1 MAPWRVRDAKD
12 LARAEHH
19 IQELISA
26 IVSIAENHSLGSI
39 LEQVVQAACT
49 LVDARYGALGVVSS
63 GGKLLENFITVG
75 MTQEQIDRI
84 GPLPVGHGVLGLLIR
99 DPKPIRM
106 HDLGK
111 HPDSYG
117 FPPNHPPMQS
127 FLGVPIRVSGK
138 VIGNLYL
145 TEKRGGGDF
154 TQEDEE
160 LVVALAAAAGV
171 AVNNAR
177 LFTDS
182 ERREQ
187 WLEASMAV
195 GAAISSRSPEAAEI
209 IARNALAVPDWA
221 WAAVGFP
228 SEDAGRLGLAAVDGE
243 TERGSRLVDISLPSP
258 VLSALWDL
266 EEPAVLHDG
275 TDFLG
280 EELGAKLG
288 PLLLTPICPLEGP
301 KGVLV
306 LGRTRN
312 TGAVP
317 GVDRKMSTVYCT
329 HAALA
334 LDSARGQRMRE
345 DLVVFEDRDRIAR
358 DLHDVVIQ
366 RLFAAGL
373 NLQSLRRY
381 SAAQPVQDRI
391 SALAADLDDTIRQL
405 RDTIYSLKPAGTG
418 ELLSSRI
425 LQTVQN
431 TVEFVPFSPRVRMEG
446 RVDGPVPHEVASH
459 LLAVL
464 IEALSNAIRHANA
477 SAIDVAVTVH
487 EEAAGE
493 PASLELVV
501 QDNGR
506 GIKGE
511 FHSSGLANME
521 QRAVLLGGS
530 LELASGPGRGTL
542 VRWQVPLP

>member
-1 MAPWRVRDAKD
+1 MAPWRVRDSKE
-12 LARAEHH
+12 LARVEHH
-19 IQELISA
+19 IQELVAA

-39 LEQVVQAACT
+39 LDQVVQAACT

-63 GGKLLENFITVG
+63 NGQDLENFITVG
-75 MTQEQIDRI
+75 MTQEEIDRI

-117 FPPNHPPMQS
+117 FPPNHPPMLS

-154 TQEDEE
+154 TEEDQE

-177 LFTDS
+177 LFADS

-195 GAAISSRSPEAAEI
+195 GAAVSSRISQAAEI
-209 IARNALAVPDWA
+209 IAHKVLAVPDWA
-221 WAAVGFP
+221 WAGVGFP
-228 SEDAGRLGLAAVDGE
+228 AEDDGRLRVAAAGGE
-243 TERGSRLVDISLPSP
+243 MARGSGPVDIPLPSP

-266 EEPAVLHDG
+266 EDPTVLDDG

-288 PLLLTPICPLEGP
+288 PLLLTPICPQEGS
-301 KGVLV
+301 KGVLI
-306 LGRTRN
+306 LGRARN
-312 TGAVP
+312 TGTVPAV
-317 GVDRKMSTVYCT
+317 DHKMSTVYCT

-334 LDSARGQRMRE
+334 LDSARGQRLRE
-345 DLVVFEDRDRIAR
+345 ELVVFEDRDRIAR

-381 SAAQPVQDRI
+381 SAAEPVQDRI

-431 TVEFVPFSPRVRMEG
+431 TVKSIPFSPRVRMEG
-446 RVDGPVPHEVASH
+446 RVDGPVPERVSGH

-464 IEALSNAIRHANA
+464 IEALSNAIRHSGA
-477 SAIDVAVTVH
+477 SGIDVAVSVH
-487 EEAAGE
+487 EESADG
-493 PASLELVV
+493 PPSLELVV
-501 QDNGR
+501 HDNGT
-506 GIKGE
+506 GISGKIR
-511 FHSSGLANME
+511 SSGLANME

-530 LELASGPGRGTL
+530 WELASGPGRGTL
-542 VRWQVPLP
+542 IRWKVPLA

>member
-1 MAPWRVRDAKD
+1 MAPWRVRDSND

-26 IVSIAENHSLGSI
+26 IVSIAENHSLGTI

-63 GGKLLENFITVG
+63 GQVLENFITVG
-75 MTQEQIDRI
+75 MTQEEIDRI
-84 GPLPVGHGVLGLLIR
+84 GHLPVGHGVLGLLIR

-117 FPPNHPPMQS
+117 FPPNHPPMNS
-127 FLGVPIRVSGK
+127 FLGVPIRVSGQI
-138 VIGNLYL
+138 IGNLYL

-154 TQEDEE
+154 TEEDQE

-177 LFTDS
+177 LFAES

-195 GAAISSRSPEAAEI
+195 GAGVSSKTADAADI
-209 IARNALAVPDWA
+209 IVRQVLAVSGWA
-221 WAAVGFP
+221 WAGIGFPPENGGQLRFAAVGG
-228 SEDAGRLGLAAVDGE
+228 ELAGAPGPPEL
-243 TERGSRLVDISLPSP
+243 TLPSP
-258 VLSALWDL
+258 VLSSLWDL
-266 EEPAVLHDG
+266 EEPAVLDDA
-275 TDFLG
+275 TKFLG
-280 EELGAKLG
+280 EELGSSLG

-301 KGVLV
+301 TGVLV
-306 LGRTRN
+306 LGRKRN
-312 TGAVP
+312 TGPVP
-317 GVDRKMSTVYCT
+317 GVDHKMSTIYCT

-334 LDSARGQRMRE
+334 LDSARSQRLRE
-345 DLVVFEDRDRIAR
+345 ELVVFEDRDRIAR

-373 NLQSLRRY
+373 NLQILRRY
-381 SAAQPVQDRI
+381 TAGEAVQDRI
-391 SALAADLDDTIRQL
+391 SALASDLDDTIRQL
-405 RDTIYSLKPAGTG
+405 RDTIYSLKPTGPG

-431 TVEFVPFSPRVRMEG
+431 TVKSIPFSPRVRMEG
-446 RVDGPVPHEVASH
+446 RVDGPVPEGVATH

-464 IEALSNAIRHANA
+464 TEALSNAIRHASA
-477 SAIDVAVTVH
+477 TAIDVVVSVH
-487 EEAAGE
+487 EEAAGG
-493 PASLELVV
+493 PGSVELLV
-501 QDNGR
+501 QDNGS
-506 GIKGE
+506 GISGE
-511 FHSSGLANME
+511 IRSSGLANIE

-530 LELASGPGRGTL
+530 LELVSGPGRGTL
-542 VRWQVPLP
+542 VRWQVPLA